1 MQKRL
6 LVFAFLMP
14 LVVNLWAEDVS
25 FTTSAPS
32 NVAVGERFRV
42 AFQVNARPTH
52 FNPPA
57 FTGFRVLSGPN
68 QSTSTSMQMIN
79 GRTTQTTTITYTYI
93 LEAVSEGNY
102 TISAAQVTVDGNTYS
117 SNPVTINVGSATTPP
132 PGQTTPA
139 PGTQQPQERASAQD
153 LFIRATTSKTNP
165 YQGEQVIVTYNIY
178 TRVSVQQYSTE
189 KIPSYQG
196 FWSENITASG
206 QPQVRTELINGETYR
221 VAEIRRVALFPQR
234 SGELTI
240 EPLEVDAVVNLPGQR
255 RSRSL
260 FDDFFGGSPFDTGR
274 QVRQTIRSNAIT
286 MNVRSLPAQN
296 RPSAFKGTVGSNFEV
311 QATLNAN
318 EIRVNDA
325 VNLRISISGNG
336 NMRMIDKPVINFPA
350 NLEVFDPNVS
360 DNIRT
365 SPSGISGSRNFEY
378 ILIPRTAG
386 EFIIPPF
393 IFAYFDPA
401 QQSYIIRETPEFVIQ
416 VTDEAGIDGAP
427 SAMPSREDVRLLDT
441 DIRFIKTSPISFV
454 STGQIF
460 YRSNLFWLLVV
471 LPILLFAFFLIY
483 WRNQIRLRS
492 NTQLMKT
499 RKAEKLARKRLK
511 LARKYLQSRSEN
523 EFYDEIF
530 RALWGYLS
538 DKLAIPVSILNK
550 ETVAGA
556 FKAKKVPEELSQSFL
571 NTLNDC
577 EFARFA
583 PGAKEDKMD
592 EIYQKALGTIV
603 TIEKDLRGKK
613 DKI

>member
-6 LVFAFLMP
+6 LILAFLMP
-14 LVVNLWAEDVS
+14 MVMNLWAEDVS
-25 FTTSAPS
+25 FTASAPT

-79 GRTTQTTTITYTYI
+79 GRTTQSTTITYTYI
-93 LEAVSEGNY
+93 VEAVSEGNY
-102 TISAAQVTVDGNTYS
+102 TIPAAQVTVDGNTFS
-117 SNPVTINVGSATTPP
+117 SNPVTINVGGATTPP

-165 YQGEQVIVTYNIY
+165 YQGEQVIITYNIY

-206 QPQVRTELINGETYR
+206 QPQIRTELINGETYR

-274 QVRQTIRSNAIT
+274 QVRQTIRSNSIT
-286 MNVRSLPAQN
+286 MNVRPLPAQS
-296 RPSAFKGTVGSNFEV
+296 RPAAFKGTVGSNFEV
-311 QATLNAN
+311 QATLNATEMN
-318 EIRVNDA
+318 VNDA
-325 VNLRISISGNG
+325 ANLRITISGNG
-336 NMRMIDKPVINFPA
+336 NMRMIDMPVINFPA

-365 SPSGISGSRNFEY
+365 SPSGISGSRSFEY
-378 ILIPRTAG
+378 IMIPRTAG

-393 IFAYFDPA
+393 IFTYFDPS
-401 QQSYIIRETPEFVIQ
+401 QQTYITRQTPEFIIQ
-416 VTDEAGIDGAP
+416 VTDEAGLAGEP
-427 SAMPSREDVRLLDT
+427 SDMPNREDVRLLDT

-454 STGQIF
+454 PAGQMFYKST
-460 YRSNLFWLLVV
+460 LFWLLIVM
-471 LPILLFAFFLIY
+471 PILLFAFFLIY

-492 NTQLMKT
+492 NTQLMRT

-511 LARKYLQSRSEN
+511 LARKYLQSKSEN

-583 PGAKEDKMD
+583 PGTKEDKMD
-592 EIYQKALGTIV
+592 EIYHKALNTIV
-603 TIEKDLRGKK
+603 TIEKDLKSKK